1 MMAAGSGFQIAHAAG
16 GRGGVASVE
25 AAGPCPACGA
35 PDAVGLPIPVTD
47 RSVVSDGRLVQR
59 SLDKIC
65 CRECGLVRHRIRL
78 TDTEVQK
85 IYATDYSLP
94 TRAGLADEARGRAYA
109 AIVAEAIGGMDNCR
123 RFLDVGCGSGTM
135 LRALSG
141 LSCETQFSGVDPA
154 LPSPVVDLDGR
165 LTMVRGTLATAGA
178 EWEAFDAIAS
188 VNTIEHSADPTA
200 FLRDLGDRLR
210 TDGRIVV
217 VCPAACPAN
226 IELLFFDHLWTITPA
241 AMARFAERAG
251 LDIVTWRLLGG
262 ASFGFQLFV
271 FEKSAAAPGRIAIG
285 SSGDFGSYL
294 DAWRGLDGAWS
305 ADLADVSRP
314 VQAFGAAQMAALLR
328 GYAPRAWE
336 RVERLVVDDPAE
348 AWRLGPV
355 VGYGPAVHSG
365 GWLTLVAVHPAAQEA
380 VAARIRADGGHPVVL
395 PASIRF

>member
-1 MMAAGSGFQIAHAAG
+1 MAAASGFQIGRDPG
-16 GRGGVASVE
+16 GRHGVAS
-25 AAGPCPACGA
+25 AAPGGPCPACDA
-35 PDAVGLPIPVTD
+35 PDAFGLPIPVAD
-47 RSVVSDGRLVQR
+47 RSVLSDGRIVR
-59 SLDKIC
+59 RPLDKIC
-65 CRECGLVRHRIRL
+65 CRECGLVRHRTRL
-78 TDTEVQK
+78 TDTEVGK

-94 TRAGLADEARGRAYA
+94 MRAGSADEARGRVYA

-135 LRALSG
+135 LRALLG
-141 LSCETQFSGVDPA
+141 LGRETSFWGVDPA
-154 LPSPVVDLDGR
+154 LPSPIVELDDR

-188 VNTIEHSADPTA
+188 VNTIEHSADPIA

-210 TDGRIVV
+210 SDGRIVV

-241 AMARFAERAG
+241 AMACFADRAG
-251 LDIVTWRLLGG
+251 LDIVTCRLLGG

-271 FEKSAAAPGRIAIG
+271 LEKSAAAQGGIAIG

-294 DAWRGLDGAWS
+294 GAWRGLDEAWS
-305 ADLADVSRP
+305 AELADVSRP

-328 GYAPRAWE
+328 GYAPRTWE
-336 RVERLVVDDPAE
+336 QVERLVVDDPAE
-348 AWRLGPV
+348 AWQLGSV
-355 VGYGPAVHSG
+355 VGYEPAVHSG
-365 GWLTLVAVHPAAQEA
+365 GWVTLVAVHPAAQEA

-395 PASIRF
+395 PISIRF